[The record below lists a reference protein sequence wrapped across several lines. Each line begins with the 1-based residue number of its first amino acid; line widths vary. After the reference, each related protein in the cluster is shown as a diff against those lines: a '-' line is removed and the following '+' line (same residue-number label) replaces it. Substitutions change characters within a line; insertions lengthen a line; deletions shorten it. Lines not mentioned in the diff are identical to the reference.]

1 MDSDN
6 TPNCPIVP
14 VRRAGLSSDKSPIES
29 VATIVYLSKGRIM
42 MMTEPRMAYR
52 AHQTPEP
59 DIPPDPKPALPDD
72 VPSPANA
79 PVEEPRL
86 PEPPIRAV

>member
-1 MDSDN
+1 
-6 TPNCPIVP
+6 
-14 VRRAGLSSDKSPIES
+14 
-29 VATIVYLSKGRIM
+29 
-42 MMTEPRMAYR
+42 MTTTDPRMAYR

-59 DIPPDPKPALPDD
+59 DIPPDPKPPLPDD

-86 PEPPIRAV
+86 PEPPIRAD